1 MSYSGE
7 FPWGRPV
14 TSQTIELR
22 PVGVHAG
29 RSEER
34 KELGDSKQP
43 RRVGQVRNKELFYF
57 LMQLARQFDKPVSA
71 SELMALAGSRDESLN
86 FDEFTTAAHRLGLTL
101 IAQRLTAKTLR
112 SNSLPMIVLHSGTS
126 DAVLILSRQENGLRI
141 LDPSSKS
148 TRVLSIAEVKAIGDQ
163 ILSVKATEPFN
174 WANLVRGATRH
185 ALWQLVSASL
195 FLNLFALTPPL
206 FMMTVYNK
214 VIAHNALDTLDILVL
229 GMVLVYSLEALLR
242 GLRSYVASHAGTKL
256 DALLSKEV
264 AHRILNTSFN
274 ELRTTSTGLIREKFG
289 QLDVIQQFFTSQM
302 PLVLVDAAFI
312 FVFVTA
318 LFFIST
324 TLATVTILAMPVP
337 VIFSIFF
344 YRAQKRLNEQKFG
357 VSAARS
363 TLLSEAVARA
373 TTIKGLALEPEIER
387 RLANKLAAG
396 AVTSL
401 KAARSANA
409 INVASVAIQQVAHLA
424 IIFLGARLVM
434 SGELSFGALIAASLL
449 AARALA
455 PLRQCVSAI
464 QQFHDVRTAFSQ
476 LDGIVSTGDRAV
488 AGRLQMPPVLE
499 SVKFEAATF
508 GYGDGVAKALDEVSL
523 EIAAG
528 QIVGVT
534 GRPGCGKSTLVKLV
548 CGLLR
553 PNAGRVLVNGTDLS
567 HFSGSA
573 WRGGIGFVPQEIE
586 LFAGTIRENIG
597 LAVPDAPFEHIV
609 AAARFALAHEFIQ
622 DLPLGYETLLTENGL
637 ELSAGQRQQIC
648 IARAVLRDPRVLI
661 LDEATSALDRDTE
674 MRLMSNIRQR
684 AAGRVIVVVSHRPIP
699 LMCADLIVYMADG
712 RIANVERVGR
722 QTALVRANG

>member
-1 MSYSGE
+1 
-7 FPWGRPV
+7 
-14 TSQTIELR
+14 
-22 PVGVHAG
+22 
-29 RSEER
+29 
-34 KELGDSKQP
+34 
-43 RRVGQVRNKELFYF
+43 
-57 LMQLARQFDKPVSA
+57 MQLARHFDKPLSA
-71 SELMALAGSRDESLN
+71 AELMALVGSRDQAL
-86 FDEFTTAAHRLGLTL
+86 DVGEFAAAAHRLGLAVVTE
-101 IAQRLTAKTLR
+101 RLTAQALR
-112 SNSLPMIVLHSGTS
+112 SKHLPMIVLHSDTS
-126 DAVLILSRQENGLRI
+126 NAVLILSRQGDGLRV
-141 LDPSSKS
+141 LDPLSKS
-148 TRVLSIAEVKAIGDQ
+148 TRTLGIAEVKAIGDR
-163 ILSVKATEPFN
+163 ILSVKVADPFS
-174 WANLVRGATRH
+174 WPDLVRGATRH
-185 ALWQLVSASL
+185 AVWQLVAASL
-195 FLNLFALTPPL
+195 FLNLFALAPPL

-214 VIAHNALDTLDILVL
+214 VITHNALDTLDILVL

-264 AHRILNTSFN
+264 AHRILYAPFD
-274 ELRTTSTGLIREKFG
+274 EFRATSTGLIREKFG

-337 VIFSIFF
+337 MIFSILF

-373 TTIKGLALEPEIER
+373 TTIKGLALESEVER
-387 RLANKLAAG
+387 RLANKLASG

-409 INVASVAIQQVAHLA
+409 INVASAAIQQVAHLA

-476 LDGIVSTGDRAV
+476 LDGIVSADDATG
-488 AGRLQMPPVLE
+488 AGRMPLPSVLE
-499 SVKFEAATF
+499 SVKFEATTF
-508 GYGDGVAKALDEVSL
+508 GYGEGVLKALDDVSM
-523 EIAAG
+523 EFAAG
-528 QIVGVT
+528 AIVGVT
-534 GRPGCGKSTLVKLV
+534 GRPGCGKSTLVKLF

-553 PNAGRVLVNGTDLS
+553 PNAGRVLVNGADLS
-567 HFSGSA
+567 HFAGSA
-573 WRGGIGFVPQEIE
+573 WRGAIGLVPQEIE
-586 LFAGTIRENIG
+586 LFAGTIRENIALG
-597 LAVPDAPFEHIV
+597 APDAPFEHIM

-622 DLPLGYETLLTENGL
+622 DLPLGYEMPLSENGL
-637 ELSAGQRQQIC
+637 ELSAGQRQQVC

-661 LDEATSALDRDTE
+661 LDEATSALDRETE
-674 MRLMSNIRQR
+674 MQLMVNIRQR

-699 LMCADLIVYMADG
+699 LMCADRIVYMADG
-712 RIANVERVGR
+712 RIANVEQVDR
-722 QTALVRANG
+722 QAALARAAG